1 MTRKAPGRI
10 LLAVDGEPHTA
21 EAVRWALDLAV
32 HLDLELSAVHVRD
45 PYLKQFSND
54 IYAQGREEYLAHV
67 QDCLEDTAQRTSA
80 AFEKAVEEYLQ
91 GVQHRRDLSWSF
103 DVVDGEP
110 AKELIEL
117 LKRGEFS
124 MVVLGRRQRSRPV
137 TLRPRDLAERLVA
150 AGCPVPVLIV
160 PGPGESR

>member
-1 MTRKAPGRI
+1 VIRKAPGRI

-21 EAVRWALDLAV
+21 DAVRWALDLAV
-32 HLDLELSAVHVRD
+32 HLNLELNAVHVRD

-67 QDCLEDTAQRTSA
+67 QACLEDTAQRTSA
-80 AFEKAVEEYLQ
+80 AFEKAVKEYLH

-110 AKELIEL
+110 ATELIQL
-117 LKRGEFS
+117 LERGEFS
-124 MVVLGRRQRSRPV
+124 MIVLGRRQRSPRAMV
-137 TLRPRDLAERLVA
+137 RTRDLAERLVA
-150 AGCPVPVLIV
+150 AGCPVPMLIV
-160 PGPGESR
+160 PGAGESR